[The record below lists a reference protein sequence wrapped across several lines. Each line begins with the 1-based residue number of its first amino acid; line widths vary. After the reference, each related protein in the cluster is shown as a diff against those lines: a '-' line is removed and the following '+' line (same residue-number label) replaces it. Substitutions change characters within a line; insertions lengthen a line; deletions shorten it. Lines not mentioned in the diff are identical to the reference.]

1 MLPVVEN
8 QVRINQ
14 SYQLKKGYQVFLP
27 CPSSLANTPRVY
39 SIFNDSITLTLS
51 VINTE
56 SKVVARQI
64 NPSILSTYA
73 GCLILAVLSSHL
85 VDGIETSFTVTCTGF
100 TLFVNAPGAEE
111 TCGLFVFAHF
121 NFIFA
126 SQSNVASYMFAIMMR
141 LVKTT

>member
-27 CPSSLANTPRVY
+27 CPSSLANTPRVS
-39 SIFNDSITLTLS
+39 SIFNGSITLTLS

-85 VDGIETSFTVTCTGF
+85 VDGIETSFTVTCTGETF
-100 TLFVNAPGAEE
+100 FIYAMRAEE
-111 TCGLFVFAHF
+111 AGCIFIFARLH
-121 NFIFA
+121 FIFA
-126 SQSNVASYMFAIMMR
+126 S
-141 LVKTT
+141 